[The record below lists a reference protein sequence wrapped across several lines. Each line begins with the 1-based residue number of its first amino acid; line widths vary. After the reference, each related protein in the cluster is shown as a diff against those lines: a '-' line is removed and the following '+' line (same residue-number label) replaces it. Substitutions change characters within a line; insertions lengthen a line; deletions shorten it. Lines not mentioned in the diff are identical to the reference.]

1 MGIAAHEQR
10 NVGMP
15 EQRGE
20 SCQGRSVS
28 RGATDYEHS
37 AVCTVG
43 DEMGD
48 HIGSVKKDAEVSEL
62 YSCGH
67 QNFLLHDTV
76 ALWAEASVCS
86 GNERLGR

>member
-48 HIGSVKKDAEVSEL
+48 HIGSVKKDAEVSETI
-62 YSCGH
+62 
-67 QNFLLHDTV
+67 F
-76 ALWAEASVCS
+76 LWASEFLAP
-86 GNERLGR
+86 